1 MPGETEKITLNLTP
15 VDLGKIDLLVDQG
28 MYSTR
33 SDFLRNAVRRALD
46 DHAAVINETAARDA
60 YSWGVMHYTRASL
73 ERRRKAGE
81 RFRLR
86 VIGHVRIDDDVP
98 PELFESVFDEL
109 VVMGV
114 LKVPAA
120 IADHMGDRIRRGTSL
135 RSEDN
140 ERAAPK
146 EPS

>member
-46 DHAAVINETAARDA
+46 EHSAVINETAVRER
-60 YSWGVMHYTRASL
+60 YSWGVVHYTRESL
-73 ERRRKAGE
+73 ERRKEAGE
-81 RFRLR
+81 RYRHR
-86 VIGHVRIDDDVP
+86 VIGSVRIDDDVP
-98 PELFESVFDEL
+98 PELFEAVFEEL

-120 IADHMGDRIRRGTSL
+120 ITSHMGSRIRRGTSL
-135 RSEDN
+135 T
-140 ERAAPK
+140 
-146 EPS
+146 